1 MQNPNLQAMLEK
13 EQKRNENNKIMNR
26 PVVVVS
32 YVFALIFF
40 AMIGYLVYF
49 MAVDATGIIANS
61 ANKRQDSF
69 ADKVIRGQIITSDG
83 EVIAETKVSKSGE
96 ESRKYPHDEMFAHV
110 VGYTRYGKA
119 GLELEGN
126 YYLLTSTANIFE
138 RVYHTLKEEKNI
150 GDNVISTLDYD
161 MQKAA
166 YNALKG
172 VQGAIVVMEPDTGKI
187 LAMVSKPD
195 FDPNDIEKVWEQ
207 ATASDSEESMLLN
220 RATQGRYAPGSTFK
234 ILTALEYIRENNDY
248 VSYEYDCESE
258 GVFDSVSIHCAKGQ
272 THGKVTLAE
281 TLAQSC
287 NTSVANIGTK
297 INIQKLHDLCES
309 FLFNHNLPYNG
320 VYNPSSF
327 LLDGDSEAFD
337 VPQTVIGQGDT
348 TISPL
353 HNAMIISTIANGGI
367 MMKPYLID
375 SIENYEG
382 ARVKK
387 FTSSSYGRIITT
399 DEAKALS
406 KMLEDVVKDG
416 TATKYLGD
424 CKYSVAGK
432 TGTAEYG
439 NDGNVNSWFIGYSNV
454 ENPDIVVSIL
464 IEDADTVGVKAANVA
479 RKLFDAY
486 YKDN

>member
-1 MQNPNLQAMLEK
+1 MLEK

-26 PVVVVS
+26 PVVVIS
-32 YVFALIFF
+32 YAFALIFF

-49 MAVDATGIIANS
+49 MMVDSTGVIANS

-69 ADKVIRGQIITSDG
+69 ADKVVRGSIITSDG
-83 EVIAETKVSKSGE
+83 EVIAQTKVSKSGE
-96 ESRKYPHDEMFAHV
+96 ETRDYPHDEMFSHV
-110 VGYTRYGKA
+110 VGYTKYGKN

-138 RVYHTLKEEKNI
+138 RVYNTLKEEKNI
-150 GDNVISTLDYD
+150 GDNVISTLDFD
-161 MQKAA
+161 MQEAA
-166 YNALKG
+166 YKALKN

-187 LAMVSKPD
+187 LALVSKPD
-195 FDPNDIEKVWEQ
+195 FNPNEIDKVWEK
-207 ATASDSEESMLLN
+207 ATQEGSEDSMLLN

-234 ILTALEYIRENNDY
+234 ILTVLEYIRENRDY
-248 VSYEYDCESE
+248 TSYEYDCESE
-258 GVFDSVSIHCAKGQ
+258 GVFNSVSIHCAKGQ
-272 THGKVTLAE
+272 SHGKVTLAD

-297 INIQKLHDLCES
+297 INIQKLHGLCED
-309 FLFNHNLPYNG
+309 FLFNKELPING
-320 VYNPSSF
+320 VYNKSSYT
-327 LLDGDSEAFD
+327 LTGESKNYD

-353 HNAMIISTIANGGI
+353 HNAMIISAIANGGI
-367 MMKPYLID
+367 LMKPYLID
-375 SIENYEG
+375 SIENYAG
-382 ARVKK
+382 ARIKK
-387 FTSSSYGRIITT
+387 FTSSSYGRIITSE
-399 DEAKALS
+399 EATLLS
-406 KMLEDVVKDG
+406 EMLEDVVKDG

-424 CKYSVAGK
+424 CEYSVAGK

-464 IEDADTVGVKAANVA
+464 IEDSDTVGVKAAKVA

-486 YKDN
+486 YKDK